1 MALITVKVKPSSRV
15 TKFQGILGKAGDVV
29 LKIDVAAPPE
39 KGKANEELIK
49 FLAKKLGIPKNR
61 IVIKTGATARKKKIE
76 IEGRDV
82 KNILAMLK
90 GS

>member
-15 TKFQGILGKAGDVV
+15 TKFQGILEKTGDVV

-76 IEGRDV
+76 IEGLDV
-82 KNILAMLK
+82 KDILAMLK